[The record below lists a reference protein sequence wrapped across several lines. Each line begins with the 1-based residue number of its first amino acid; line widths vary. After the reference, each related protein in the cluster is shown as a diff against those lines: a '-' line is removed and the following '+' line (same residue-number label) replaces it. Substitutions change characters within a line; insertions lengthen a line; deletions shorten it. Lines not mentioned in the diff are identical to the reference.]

1 MKNTSRTGA
10 EASLQGIRWGVIGF
24 GALTGLVA
32 SFAAFLILGIAGAVS
47 TDQTGP
53 LLVVVYASQLLAGFV
68 AGRFAMKDG
77 ALHGGLA
84 GLGLFAVA
92 AALAVA
98 GGTDPAIATMFFS
111 LVIASVIGSAG
122 GLLADWRRLE
132 R

>member
-1 MKNTSRTGA
+1 M
-10 EASLQGIRWGVIGF
+10 
-24 GALTGLVA
+24 
-32 SFAAFLILGIAGAVS
+32 S

-53 LLVVVYASQLLAGFV
+53 LLLVVYVSQLVAGVV

-84 GLGLFAVA
+84 GLGLFGVA

-98 GGTDPAIATMFFS
+98 GGTDPAITTILFS